1 MKTNTH
7 TFTFLR
13 WAVVLLATVGLF
25 PACSDDLPGPMDS
38 TDRLTVLKSIKIVNA
53 GGDGTLVVQG
63 TVDEDKKE
71 ISFPRIVPETDF
83 SRLRFEI
90 EASDG
95 AKLEQDSYEVP
106 FGTGESEKT
115 IVLKLVNQPRYREY
129 LAKFRLKIPVFGAE
143 FGSPTVYDYS
153 ANEQG
158 NPPHDAFAGLVTR
171 GTGFDGEYVLV
182 AHRTSPHLLKVSD
195 LMNNQVDRIDL
206 NRGSVVTGGTFP
218 VNGGAQVNGHSYLSS
233 LSGSAASPLKIYHW
247 ANPAD
252 LPDVIANISI
262 ASLPG
267 AGLRHGDNVSF
278 NLDDSGNGHIFFIS
292 QQGPILR
299 LKVSDYT
306 TVTEPTVLTAAATYG
321 QWSSILQVGS
331 SGDYLLTGNGHP
343 ISVTDASASPSYTMA
358 TSSVPRQG
366 VDARVAEFNG
376 ERYLIMVTAA
386 RIGSETT
393 TLYVYNITNG
403 SSIAEALAN
412 FEQTDRTPLY
422 QYTLSSAT
430 SVAPASQTGFKVLK
444 DADGNDETLRL
455 FAAAADAGFAI
466 IDFPKKIAEED

>member
-1 MKTNTH
+1 MKTNAH
-7 TFTFLR
+7 TFRYFR
-13 WAVVLLATVGLF
+13 WSAALLAVAGLF
-25 PACSDDLPGPMDS
+25 PACSDDLPGPMD
-38 TDRLTVLKSIKIVNA
+38 TADRLTVLKSIKITNA
-53 GGDGTLVVQG
+53 GQNGDMVVEG
-63 TVDEDKKE
+63 TVNEDTKE

-83 SRLRFEI
+83 GHLRFEI
-90 EASDG
+90 AASDG
-95 AKLEQDSYEVP
+95 ARLEQESYEVP
-106 FGTGESEKT
+106 FGPGESEKT

-129 LAKFRLKIPVFGAE
+129 HAKFRLKIPVFGAE

-158 NPPHDAFAGLVTR
+158 SPRHDAFAGLLTR

-182 AHRTSPHLLKVSD
+182 AHRTSPHLLRVSD
-195 LMNNQVDRIDL
+195 LMNNVVDRIDL

-247 ANPAD
+247 TDPAV
-252 LPDVIANISI
+252 LPEVIANINI

-267 AGLRHGDNVSF
+267 AGTRHGDNVSF

-321 QWSSILQVGS
+321 QWSSICRVGS
-331 SGDYLLTGNGHP
+331 SDDYLLTGNLHA

-358 TSSVPRQG
+358 PSSVPRQG

-386 RIGSETT
+386 RTGSETT

-403 SSIAEALAN
+403 SSTAEALAN

-430 SVAPASQTGFKVLK
+430 SQAPASQTGFKVLK

-455 FAAAADAGFAI
+455 FAAAADAGFVI
-466 IDFPKKIAEED
+466 IDFPKKVAEDD